1 MKSSLAVGQRVEVT
15 VGPIAHGGHCVARH
29 DGQVIFVRH
38 ALPNERAVVHI
49 TSVGAK
55 FARGDALEILQASPD
70 RVVAPC
76 KYAGECGGCDF
87 QHVSLAAQRELKS
100 AVISEQFRRLA
111 KMDVRVDV
119 EAVPN
124 PFDLEGSG
132 LHWRTRVAFVA
143 SRAGRLGLR
152 RNHSHDLVLI
162 DDCLI
167 AVPAI
172 AGSKATERT
181 WPAGSTVQVVA
192 SNTGEESIVVSSE
205 DGNVEILGSA
215 KVHQQVRGRTFE
227 ISADG
232 FWQVHPGA
240 PELLSSAV
248 IDGLAPRP
256 GEHALDLYAGA
267 GLFTSALLSGVGSG
281 GHVDLVESSSVGI
294 HDAKGIFGQ
303 SPNVSI
309 HQGDVLRVLR
319 EMSARTQGLH
329 TDLVVLDPPRAG
341 AGALVLTAV
350 AAAKPRRIAYVACD
364 PAALARDTAYLHE
377 LGYPLE
383 QVRAF
388 DLFPMTHHIECVAV
402 YAPLLEER

>member
-1 MKSSLAVGQRVEVT
+1 VDQRVEVT

-38 ALPNERAVVHI
+38 ALPDERAIVRI

-55 FARGDALEILQASPD
+55 FARGDAIEILQASPD
-70 RVVAPC
+70 RVTAPC
-76 KYAGECGGCDF
+76 KYAGKCGGCDF

-111 KMDVRVDV
+111 KLDIHVDV

-124 PFDLEGSG
+124 PFDTDGSG
-132 LHWRTRVAFVA
+132 LHWRTRVTFVA
-143 SRAGRLGLR
+143 DRMGRLGLR
-152 RNHSHDLVLI
+152 RNRSHDLVLI

-167 AVPAI
+167 AVPAV
-172 AGSKATERT
+172 AGSKVTERT
-181 WPAGSTVQVVA
+181 WPVGSTVQAVVG
-192 SNTGEESIVVSSE
+192 NTGEESIVVKRE
-205 DGNVEILGSA
+205 DGDVEILGA
-215 KVHQQVRGRTFE
+215 EKVHQQVLSRTFE

-240 PELLSSAV
+240 PELLSRAV

-267 GLFTSALLSGVGSG
+267 GLFTSALLSCVGSEG
-281 GHVDLVESSSVGI
+281 RVDLVESSSAGI
-294 HDAKGIFGQ
+294 QDAKVVFGQ

-319 EMSARTQGLH
+319 GMSTTSGFRA
-329 TDLVVLDPPRAG
+329 DLVVLDPPRTG
-341 AGALVLTAV
+341 AGGQVLAAV
-350 AAAKPRRIAYVACD
+350 AGTQPRKIAYVACD
-364 PAALARDTAYLHE
+364 PAALARDTAYLRE
-377 LGYPLE
+377 SAYSLE

-402 YAPLLEER
+402 FAPLLEER

>member
-1 MKSSLAVGQRVEVT
+1 MGQRVEVT

-38 ALPNERAVVHI
+38 ALPNERAIVCI

-55 FARGDALEILQASPD
+55 FARGDALEILKASPD
-70 RVVAPC
+70 RVAAPC

-124 PFDLEGSG
+124 PFDPEGGG
-132 LHWRTRVAFVA
+132 LHWRTRVTFVA
-143 SRAGRLGLR
+143 GRAGRLGLR
-152 RNHSHDLVLI
+152 RNHSHDLVFI

-167 AVPAI
+167 AIPAI

-181 WPAGSTVQVVA
+181 WPAGSTVQVLA
-192 SNTGEESIVVSSE
+192 SNTGEESIVVRSE
-205 DGNVEILGSA
+205 GGNVEILGNA
-215 KVHQQVRGRTFE
+215 KVHQQVLGRTFE

-232 FWQVHPGA
+232 FWQVHPSA
-240 PELLSSAV
+240 PELLSRAV

-256 GEHALDLYAGA
+256 GEQALDLYAGA
-267 GLFTSALLSGVGSG
+267 GLFTSALLSCVGSEG
-281 GHVDLVESSSVGI
+281 QVDLVESSPVGI
-294 HDAKGIFGQ
+294 HDAKSIFGQ
-303 SPNVSI
+303 LPNVSI

-319 EMSARTQGLH
+319 EMSARTKGLH

-341 AGALVLTAV
+341 AGALVLAAI

-364 PAALARDTAYLHE
+364 PAALARDTAYLRE
-377 LGYPLE
+377 LGYPLD

-388 DLFPMTHHIECVAV
+388 DLFPMTHHVECVAV